1 MDWLSKHKGGIN
13 CAQNSVSLINPS
25 CEQVTFASH
34 VKKSQLFAL
43 SGKQTSSFDDVPVL
57 RDFPD
62 VFPEELPGMPLD
74 RDVEFAVEIPPGTYT
89 ISKRPYRIPPN
100 ELVEMKKQIKELED
114 KGFIRASSSSWG
126 CPTMFVKKYHSLR
139 LVVDYRPLI
148 DATMKNLD
156 PLPRIDDLFDQ
167 LTIGMVF
174 SKVNLRMGYNQI
186 KIKSR
191 YFQDFLHNSLWSK
204 VMSFV

>member
-25 CEQVTFASH
+25 GEQVTFASH

-43 SGKQTSSFDDVPVL
+43 IGKQPSSFDDIPVL

-74 RDVEFAVEIPPGTYT
+74 RDVELAIEIPPGTYT

-100 ELVEMKKQIKELED
+100 ELVEMKKQLKELED

-126 CPTMFVKKYHSLR
+126 CPRMFVKKYHSLR
-139 LVVDYRPLI
+139 LVVHYHPLI
-148 DATMKNLD
+148 EAMMKNMD

-174 SKVNLRMGYNQI
+174 SKVNL
-186 KIKSR
+186 
-191 YFQDFLHNSLWSK
+191 
-204 VMSFV
+204 